1 MVNET
6 KKVSLREL
14 VTLEKRP
21 IIVESDAEY
30 AEIGIYCFGR
40 GIFHKTPRSGLEV
53 GDKQLLML
61 KEGDFIFQ
69 ITFAWE
75 GAVAIV
81 SKSED
86 GMYGSSRF
94 PTFRVNENLCCPK
107 YLLNYFRTPDGLKQL
122 VNISPGSAGRNRVLS
137 LKRIPEIT
145 IPLPPLE
152 EQRRIV
158 GRIEELAGK
167 IAEARGLR
175 DRSIQECNLICT
187 SSYNDIFSKYE
198 DKFISIENLIGCAN
212 LKNGKSLRPDE
223 QKSSIRCLRLS
234 ALRNGQIDCHDS
246 KTVPMTVEEAE
257 PYLVKHEDVFIVRGN
272 GSKDLIGQAGII
284 KKAITNIIFPDLF
297 IRVPIDRNQLLPN
310 FFVAWWNS
318 PQMREKIMEVAKT
331 TSGIWKI
338 NQGHIAA
345 FFVPVPPLAEQ
356 RRIVAYLDELQS
368 KVDRMKRLRQE
379 SLKELDALLP
389 AILDKAFKGEL

>member
-6 KKVSLREL
+6 KNVSLSEL

-21 IIVESDAEY
+21 IIVEADAEY

-81 SKSED
+81 SKAED
-86 GMYGSSRF
+86 GMYCSSRF
-94 PTFRVNENLCCPK
+94 PTFRVNENTCYPK
-107 YLLNYFRTPDGLKQL
+107 YLLNYFRTPDGLQQL

-137 LKRIPEIT
+137 LKRIPEVI
-145 IPLPPLE
+145 IPLPSVE

-175 DRSIQECNLICT
+175 ERSIRECDNLSRSILFHCKSQSKVT
-187 SSYNDIFSKYE
+187 PMSDLVDLRKLDVSVSPEQTYHFAGVYSFGRGLFRQVSQKGMNFSYQKLTRIKTGNFVYPKLMAWEGALGIVPSELNECVVSPEFPVFEVNE
-198 DKFISIENLIGCAN
+198 DKILPEVLDTYFRTPSVWEDLAQASTGTNARRRRLHPSNFLRIEI
-212 LKNGKSLRPDE
+212 
-223 QKSSIRCLRLS
+223 
-234 ALRNGQIDCHDS
+234 
-246 KTVPMTVEEAE
+246 
-257 PYLVKHEDVFIVRGN
+257 
-272 GSKDLIGQAGII
+272 
-284 KKAITNIIFPDLF
+284 
-297 IRVPIDRNQLLPN
+297 
-310 FFVAWWNS
+310 
-318 PQMREKIMEVAKT
+318 
-331 TSGIWKI
+331 
-338 NQGHIAA
+338 
-345 FFVPVPPLAEQ
+345 PVPPMEVQLRLRVLKQ
-356 RRIVAYLDELQS
+356 
-368 KVDRMKRLRQE
+368 KVKEGNKIRQE

-389 AILDKAFKGEL
+389 AILDKAFQGEL